1 MLKGKKHLPTYNDG
15 IVGIYAEK
23 ERKTDFNAKRNV
35 TKLEDMDFVVGLAFQ
50 ECSKRTQDLE
60 FAEQSGFSL
69 SYKVKT
75 HYRPNVQV
83 KHKAVINGYLY
94 EVSYIDKAGAEMY
107 LYLEGVR
114 KLDTEQD

>member
-1 MLKGKKHLPTYNDG
+1 MNLTAYNDG
-15 IVGIYAEK
+15 VVAIYKEK
-23 ERKTDFNAKRNV
+23 ERKTDFSAKRNV
-35 TKLEDMDFVVGLAFQ
+35 SSLEDMDFVVKLAFD

-69 SYKVKT
+69 SLKVRT
-75 HYRPNVQV
+75 RYVPTVQT

-94 EVSYIDKAGAEMY
+94 EISYLDKAEQELY

-114 KLDTEQD
+114 SLDS

>member
-1 MLKGKKHLPTYNDG
+1 MKPTAYNDG
-15 IVGIYAEK
+15 VVSIYKEL

-35 TKLEDMDFVVGLAFQ
+35 AGLDDMEFVVKLAFD
-50 ECSKRTQDLE
+50 ECSKRAQDLE

-69 SYKVKT
+69 SLKVKT
-75 HYRPNVQV
+75 RYVPTVQA

-94 EVSYIDKAGAEMY
+94 EISYLDKAEQELY

-114 KLDTEQD
+114 ALDPR

>member
-1 MLKGKKHLPTYNDG
+1 MKLTAYNDG
-15 IVGIYAEK
+15 VVGIYREK
-23 ERKTDFNAKRNV
+23 ERKTDFAARKNVNA
-35 TKLEDMDFVVGLAFQ
+35 LDDMEFVVKLAFD

-69 SYKVKT
+69 SMKVKT
-75 HYRPNVQV
+75 RYVKAVQT

-94 EVSYIDKAGAEMY
+94 EISYMDKAEQELY

-114 KLDTEQD
+114 EL